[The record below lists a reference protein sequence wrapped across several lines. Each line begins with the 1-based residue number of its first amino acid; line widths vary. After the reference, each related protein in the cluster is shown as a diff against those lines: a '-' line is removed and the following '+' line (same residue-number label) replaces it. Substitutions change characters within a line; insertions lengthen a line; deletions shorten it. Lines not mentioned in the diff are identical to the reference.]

1 MNMPILYVLV
11 GIVLAYLVGSIPFAI
26 ISSKCFS
33 LEDPRKF
40 GSGNPG
46 ATNVLRS
53 GNKTA
58 ALLTLIGDAFKG
70 WLAVYLAQSVFSFST
85 VGIALIAVAVFLG
98 HIYSLFL
105 GFKGGIGVATAI
117 GVLLALNSTLAV
129 ALIGIWLLVA
139 ILFRYSSLA
148 AIVAAAA
155 APILYLIMTLQ
166 HVYYSN
172 ALFVA
177 ILVISVVLIYKHKVN
192 IQKLLNGK
200 ESKIGSQKKS

>member
-1 MNMPILYVLV
+1 MDMPILYTVA
-11 GIVLAYLVGSIPFAI
+11 GMVLAYLMGSVPFAI
-26 ISSKCFS
+26 ISSKCFG
-33 LEDPRKF
+33 LQDPRQF

-58 ALLTLIGDAFKG
+58 ALLTLLGDAFKG
-70 WLAVYLAQSVFSFST
+70 WLAVYLAQSVFDLPT
-85 VGIALIAVAVFLG
+85 VSVALIAVIVFLG

-105 GFKGGIGVATAI
+105 GFKGGKGVATAI
-117 GVLLALNSTLAV
+117 GVLLALSPTLAV

-139 ILFRYSSLA
+139 MLFRYSSLA

-200 ESKIGSQKKS
+200 ESKIGSKKKS